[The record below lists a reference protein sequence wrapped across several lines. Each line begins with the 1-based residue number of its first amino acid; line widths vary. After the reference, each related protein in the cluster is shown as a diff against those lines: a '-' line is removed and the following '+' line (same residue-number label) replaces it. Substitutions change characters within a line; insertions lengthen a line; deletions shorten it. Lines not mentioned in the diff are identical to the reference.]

1 MLRRLESQ
9 LKSNMNMTHNVV
21 EAGTSE
27 HCTIALLLLSLILL
41 FLLLLLLP
49 PVAVILPLRLGWCH
63 STHSCCIAALL
74 RNQSIRDSAPCCTLL
89 HTAMAHS

>member
-9 LKSNMNMTHNVV
+9 LKSNMNMTHHVV

-49 PVAVILPLRLGWCH
+49 PVAVILPWRLG
-63 STHSCCIAALL
+63 
-74 RNQSIRDSAPCCTLL
+74 
-89 HTAMAHS
+89 